1 MILAFVQRSLRT
13 LLTKFG
19 FIEFQLLMYY
29 LKKSKERVEEI
40 NVAHQEINSKMTR
53 IGILTLMK

>member
-1 MILAFVQRSLRT
+1 
-13 LLTKFG
+13 
-19 FIEFQLLMYY
+19 MYY